1 MNRSFLKFLGPG
13 LLITVGFIDPGNW
26 AANVAAGAQYGY
38 ALLWMMTLSTLML
51 ILLQHNAAHL
61 GIATGLCLSEAT
73 TQHLPRWLA
82 RPILG
87 SAMVAA
93 VSTALAEILGGAL
106 ALNLL
111 FGFPVKLAA
120 LLVTVMSVVFLLTN
134 SYRRVEKLIIGFV
147 SLIGLSFLFELWQV
161 KVDWGAAVCGAV
173 MPTFPLGA
181 MPIIMS
187 VLGAVIMPH
196 NLFLHSE
203 IIQSRQWNRSDETI
217 IRRELRYE
225 FLDTLVSMGIG
236 WGINGAMIIL
246 AAATFF
252 QAGTV
257 VTDLRQASVMLQ
269 PLAGHAAALVFALAL
284 LFSGLASSITAG
296 MAGGSICAGLFG
308 QEYDLHERTS
318 KAGVGLTLGLALGGI
333 LLVVRDP
340 FQGLILSQILLGLQ
354 LPITIIT
361 QIRLTSSPK
370 VMGTHANTK
379 PEQVAL
385 WIVAATVIMLN
396 LFLLISLFQSAGPV

>member
-1 MNRSFLKFLGPG
+1 MNRSFLKFIGPG

-38 ALLWMMTLSTLML
+38 VLLWMVTLSTLML

-82 RPILG
+82 RPILT

-111 FGFPVKLAA
+111 FGFPVKPAA
-120 LLVTVMSVVFLLTN
+120 LLVTVMSLVFLFTN

-161 KVDWGAAVCGAV
+161 HVDWGAAARGMV
-173 MPTFPLGA
+173 MPAFPLGA

-187 VLGAVIMPH
+187 VLGAVVMPH

-203 IIQSRQWNRSDETI
+203 IIQSRQWNRSDETV

-225 FLDTLVSMGIG
+225 FLDTLVSMGLG

-252 QAGTV
+252 QMGAV

-284 LFSGLASSITAG
+284 LFSGLSSSITAG
-296 MAGGSICAGLFG
+296 MAGGCICAGMFG
-308 QEYDLHERTS
+308 REYDIHEKTS
-318 KAGVGLTLGLALGGI
+318 KIGVGLTLGLGLGVI
-333 LLVVRDP
+333 LFMVRDP
-340 FQGLILSQILLGLQ
+340 FQGLILSQIVLGIQ

-361 QIRLTSSPK
+361 QIRLTSSKK

-379 PEQVAL
+379 PEQAAL
-385 WIVAATVIMLN
+385 WIVAATVIILN
-396 LFLLISLFQSAGPV
+396 LFLLISIFQPGWP

>member
-38 ALLWMMTLSTLML
+38 ALLWMVTLSTLML

-61 GIATGLCLSEAT
+61 GIATGLCLSEAAT
-73 TQHLPRWLA
+73 RHLPCWLSK
-82 RPILG
+82 PVLG
-87 SAMVAA
+87 SAMAAA

-111 FGFPVKLAA
+111 FGFPVKPAA
-120 LLVTVMSVVFLLTN
+120 LLVTVMTAVFLFTN

-161 KVDWGAAVCGAV
+161 NVDWGAAACGAV
-173 MPTFPLGA
+173 MPAFPLGA

-187 VLGAVIMPH
+187 VLGAVVMPH

-203 IIQSRQWNRSDETI
+203 IIQSRQWNRSDETV
-217 IRRELRYE
+217 IRRQLRYE

-236 WGINGAMIIL
+236 WGINSAMIVL

-252 QAGTV
+252 QAGIV

-284 LFSGLASSITAG
+284 LFAGLASSITAG
-296 MAGGSICAGLFG
+296 MAGGSICAGMFG
-308 QEYDLHERTS
+308 REYDIHEKTSRT
-318 KAGVGLTLGLALGGI
+318 GVGLTLCLALGII
-333 LLVVRDP
+333 LFVVRDL
-340 FQGLILSQILLGLQ
+340 FQGLILSQILLGIQ
-354 LPITIIT
+354 LPFTIIT
-361 QIRLTSSPK
+361 QIRLTSSKK
-370 VMGTHANTK
+370 VMGTHANTR
-379 PEQVAL
+379 PEQAAL

-396 LFLLISLFQSAGPV
+396 LFLLISIFKPGWP

>member
-38 ALLWMMTLSTLML
+38 VLLWMVTLSTLML

-82 RPILG
+82 RPILT

-111 FGFPVKLAA
+111 FGFPVKPAA
-120 LLVTVMSVVFLLTN
+120 LLVTVMSLVFLLTN

-161 KVDWGAAVCGAV
+161 QVDWGAAARGMV
-173 MPTFPLGA
+173 MPAFPLGA

-187 VLGAVIMPH
+187 VLGAVVMPH

-203 IIQSRQWNRSDETI
+203 IIQSRQWNRSDETV
-217 IRRELRYE
+217 IRRQLRYE

-252 QAGTV
+252 QAGAV

-269 PLAGHAAALVFALAL
+269 PLAGHAAALVFAVAL
-284 LFSGLASSITAG
+284 LFSGLSSSITAG
-296 MAGGSICAGLFG
+296 MAGGCICAGMFG
-308 QEYDLHERTS
+308 REYDIRGTS
-318 KAGVGLTLGLALGGI
+318 SRAGVGLTLGLALGGI
-333 LLVVRDP
+333 LFVVRDP
-340 FQGLILSQILLGLQ
+340 FQGLILSQIVLGIQ

-361 QIRLTSSPK
+361 QIRLTSSK
-370 VMGTHANTK
+370 TVMGTHANTK
-379 PEQVAL
+379 PEQAAL
-385 WIVAATVIMLN
+385 WIVAATVITLN
-396 LFLLISLFQSAGPV
+396 LFLLISMFQPGWP

>member
-38 ALLWMMTLSTLML
+38 ALLWMVGLSTLML
-51 ILLQHNAAHL
+51 IILQHNAAHL
-61 GIATGLCLSEAT
+61 GIATGLCLSEAAT
-73 TQHLPRWLA
+73 RHLPRWVS

-87 SAMVAA
+87 SAMLAA

-111 FGFPVKLAA
+111 FGFPVKPAA
-120 LLVTVMSVVFLLTN
+120 LLVAAMTAVFLFTN

-161 KVDWGAAVCGAV
+161 NVDWGAAAHGAV
-173 MPTFPLGA
+173 MPDFPAGA

-187 VLGAVIMPH
+187 VLGAVVMPH

-203 IIQSRQWNRSDETI
+203 IIQSRQWNRSDETV
-217 IRRELRYE
+217 IRRQLRYE
-225 FLDTLVSMGIG
+225 FLDTLVSMVIG
-236 WGINGAMIIL
+236 WGINSAMIIL

-252 QAGTV
+252 QVGAV

-284 LFSGLASSITAG
+284 LFSGLSSSITAG
-296 MAGGSICAGLFG
+296 MAGGSIYAGMFG
-308 QEYDLHERTS
+308 REYDIHERASRT
-318 KAGVGLTLGLALGGI
+318 GVGLTLGLALAVI
-333 LLVVRDP
+333 LFVVRDP
-340 FQGLILSQILLGLQ
+340 FQGLILSQILLGIQ
-354 LPITIIT
+354 LPFTIVT
-361 QIRLTSSPK
+361 QIRLTSSK
-370 VMGTHANTK
+370 TVMGTHANTK
-379 PEQVAL
+379 PEQAAL
-385 WIVAATVIMLN
+385 WIVAATVIVLN
-396 LFLLISLFQSAGPV
+396 LFLLISMFQAG